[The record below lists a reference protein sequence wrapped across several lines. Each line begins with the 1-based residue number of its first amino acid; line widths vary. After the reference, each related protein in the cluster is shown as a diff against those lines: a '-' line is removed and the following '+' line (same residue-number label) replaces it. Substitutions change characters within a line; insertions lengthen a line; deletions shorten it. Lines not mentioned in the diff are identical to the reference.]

1 MIKLSQQSN
10 LLNKIVIWKK
20 DMICQDIQQNLID
33 DGKFAEYIKLKD
45 HNFDSDIDSNVKTNI
60 FF

>member
-1 MIKLSQQSN
+1 MEKEH
-10 LLNKIVIWKK
+10 
-20 DMICQDIQQNLID
+20 DMSRHSPKPNRRWL
-33 DGKFAEYIKLKD
+33 KFAEYIKLKD